1 MTPYGGLM
9 SDKEIA
15 SVLTYI
21 RNSFGNK
28 ATPIDPEKVKEVRA
42 KIADKKDLYNA
53 NMLLSEH
60 PIEK

>member
-1 MTPYGGLM
+1 
-9 SDKEIA
+9 
-15 SVLTYI
+15 
-21 RNSFGNK
+21 
-28 ATPIDPEKVKEVRA
+28 VRA

>member
-1 MTPYGGLM
+1 M